1 MSRGSRSRSRLRAP
15 LLLAVV
21 ALLAGPTARADLYS
35 FVAPNGSVHF
45 SNVPTDER
53 YRPIV
58 LRPLAQP
65 SGSAFRDESGYDR
78 MIEAAA
84 RRHDV
89 PAALVKAVIRVES
102 NFNAGAVSRTGA
114 RGLMQLMPDTAR
126 ALGVVN
132 AFHPVEN
139 LNGGVL
145 YLRAMLK
152 RYGDLS
158 RALAAYNAGPTA
170 VDRYGGIPPYGETR
184 DYVDKVLA
192 YYRDYHGD
200 FRQ

>member
-21 ALLAGPTARADLYS
+21 ALLAGPTAQADLYS

-65 SGSAFRDESGYDR
+65 TASALRDVSGYDR

-132 AFHPVEN
+132 VFHPVEN
-139 LNGGVL
+139 VNGGAL

-170 VDRYGGIPPYGETR
+170 VDHYGGIPPYRETR
-184 DYVDKVLA
+184 DYVDRVLA

>member
-1 MSRGSRSRSRLRAP
+1 MSRGSRSRTRLRAP
-15 LLLAVV
+15 LLLAAV
-21 ALLAGPTARADLYS
+21 ALLTGPTARADLYS

-65 SGSAFRDESGYDR
+65 TASALRDVSGYDR

-132 AFHPVEN
+132 VFHPVEN
-139 LNGGVL
+139 VNGGVL

>member
-1 MSRGSRSRSRLRAP
+1 MSRESRSRSRLCAP
-15 LLLAVV
+15 LLIAAV
-21 ALLAGPTARADLYS
+21 ALLAGPPARADLYS
-35 FVAPNGSVHF
+35 FEAPDGTVHF

-58 LRPLAQP
+58 PRPLAQP
-65 SGSAFRDESGYDR
+65 SGSAFLDESGYDR
-78 MIEAAA
+78 LIAAAA
-84 RRHDV
+84 RRHEV
-89 PAALVKAVIRVES
+89 PAALVKAVIRAES
-102 NFNAGAVSRTGA
+102 NFDAGAVSRTGA

-132 AFHPVEN
+132 VFHPVEN
-139 LNGGVL
+139 VNGGAL

-170 VDRYGGIPPYGETR
+170 VDRYGVVANSRRARMIQFNCS
-184 DYVDKVLA
+184 L
-192 YYRDYHGD
+192 
-200 FRQ
+200 

>member
-1 MSRGSRSRSRLRAP
+1 MSRGSRSRTSLRAP
-15 LLLAVV
+15 LLLAAV
-21 ALLAGPTARADLYS
+21 ALLAGPPARADLYR
-35 FVAPNGSVHF
+35 FVAPDGTVHF
-45 SNVPTDER
+45 TNVPTDER
-53 YRPIV
+53 YRSIV
-58 LRPLAQP
+58 PRPLAQP
-65 SGSAFRDESGYDR
+65 SGSAFFNESGYDR
-78 MIEAAA
+78 LIVAAA

-89 PAALVKAVIRVES
+89 PAALVKAIIRAES

-132 AFHPVEN
+132 VFHPVEN
-139 LNGGVL
+139 VNGGTL
-145 YLRAMLK
+145 YPRAMLK

-170 VDRYGGIPPYGETR
+170 VDHYGGIPPYRETR